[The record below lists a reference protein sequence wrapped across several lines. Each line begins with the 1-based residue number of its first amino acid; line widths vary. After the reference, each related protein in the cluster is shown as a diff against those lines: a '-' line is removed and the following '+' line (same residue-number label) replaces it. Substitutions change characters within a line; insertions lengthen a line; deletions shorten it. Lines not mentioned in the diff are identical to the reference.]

1 MEGLRLQESD
11 NFYSARSLERRAM
24 TYMVFWQLLALL
36 RLGTVRGSRQQNARK
51 CRERTHHNTSS
62 ITHVEPFAWQHIKAI
77 IGNRCIR
84 YRIALKQMLCAPNDF
99 IHLLLCSAFLW
110 SAQVLWELS
119 SRVSEIST
127 KKVSLNK
134 EECKININAHLVCT
148 K

>member
-36 RLGTVRGSRQQNARK
+36 RLGTVRGSRHQNARK

-62 ITHVEPFAWQHIKAI
+62 ITRVEPFAWQHIKAI
-77 IGNRCIR
+77 IGNRCI
-84 YRIALKQMLCAPNDF
+84 ALKQMLCAPNNS
-99 IHLLLCSAFLW
+99 IPLLLSSAFLW
-110 SAQVLWELS
+110 SAQALWELS